1 MSIININQFAQTP
14 IQGDADLQIASSFTI
29 TGILSATQ
37 VSSLNA
43 GTPVKLDATVTSGQ
57 LPQFVAA
64 AAGDRAFG
72 FIKRTAKQSVFAT
85 GDKVE
90 VMSLFGPVMWLT
102 ASGSIA
108 CGALVEST
116 SDGSAVQ
123 TKASGALRGIMLDP
137 VADGQLGRVL
147 ITDVS
152 SIA

>member
-1 MSIININQFAQTP
+1 MSININSFGQSP
-14 IQGDADLQIASSFTI
+14 IQGDPDLQIALSHTV
-29 TGILSATQ
+29 TGLISAAQ
-37 VSSLNA
+37 VTGLNA
-43 GTPVKLDATVTSGQ
+43 GTPVKLDATVTAGN

-64 AAGDRAFG
+64 AASDRAFG
-72 FIKRTAKQSVFAT
+72 FIKRTAKQSVFNT

-102 ASGSIA
+102 AKGTIA
-108 CGALVEST
+108 CGALVENDST
-116 SDGSAVQ
+116 GAFVQ

-137 VADGQLGRVL
+137 VTDGQLGRVI

>member
-1 MSIININQFAQTP
+1 MSTININQFAQTP
-14 IQGDADLQIASSFTI
+14 VQGDPDLQIASSFTI
-29 TGILSATQ
+29 TGILSANQ
-37 VSSLNA
+37 ASALNA
-43 GTPVKLDATVTSGQ
+43 GTPVKLDSAITSGQ

-64 AAGDRAFG
+64 AQGDRAFG
-72 FIKRTAKQSVFAT
+72 FIKRTVKQSVFAT

-108 CGALVEST
+108 CGALLESDSTGAFVE
-116 SDGSAVQ
+116 
-123 TKASGALRGIMLDP
+123 TKSSGALRGIAIDP
-137 VADGQLGRVL
+137 AADGQLLRVL